1 MNTCLSG
8 IWTNSFG
15 SKMSLIVDGTQIIGT
30 YSSHTGS
37 TGEYR
42 LIGHCSKL
50 SPSEQLGQSI
60 AISIYWKNIHDGVK
74 DESWHW
80 SGTMCGQ
87 LQLDGTMTLT
97 NAIVVSVAFEHY
109 QKGNYIDEL
118 VFSKNGQLSQPEMD
132 AIHQH
137 FTLKEPTLPS
147 YPLVG
152 KWQNNT
158 LTLDINQPHP
168 ISGYTQ
174 AHLITPGIELTLSGF
189 IDVDAHKNMA
199 QSLSLSGYNPI
210 TEETISMSG
219 MLDYSSHHLTLYSWS
234 AQPTS
239 PEDSFMQTQMRALQF
254 EKSG

>member
-8 IWTNSFG
+8 VWTNSFG
-15 SKMSLIVDGTQIIGT
+15 STMSLFVEGTQIIGT

-42 LIGHCSKL
+42 LIGRSSKAT
-50 SPSEQLGQSI
+50 PSKELGQSL

-97 NAIVVSVAFEHY
+97 NAIVVSVAFENY
-109 QKGNYIDEL
+109 KKGNYIDEL
-118 VFSKNGQLSQPEMD
+118 VFHKSSQLTQAEVA
-132 AIHQH
+132 AITHH
-137 FTLKEPTLPS
+137 FIPQKTTRLS
-147 YPLVG
+147 YPLTG
-152 KWQNNT
+152 KWIDDT
-158 LTLDINQPHP
+158 TMLDISDVHP

-174 AHLITPGIELTLSGF
+174 AQFVTPDIQLTLFGF
-189 IDVDAHKNMA
+189 IDVDAHPNMA

-210 TEETISMSG
+210 TDETLSLSG
-219 MLDYSSHHLTLYSWS
+219 MLESGSHHLTLYVWS
-234 AQPTS
+234 ARPTS
-239 PEDSFMQTQMRALQF
+239 PENSFMQTKMMAISF
-254 EKSG
+254 KKDE